1 MNHET
6 ASPARVKDHKDAD
19 GAGPNPDDLHWD
31 MRTGPDS
38 LWNAEVIDILFM
50 KLEDKIDK
58 DKPHLPSQ
66 SKGYLLE
73 LLEEKYRWVNAV
85 WKRAQPKKTEKNLD
99 ETPQDVEQRVLNR
112 KAIELKMARTNG
124 CHRVVSMHHASL
136 FQFIIDE
143 F

>member
-19 GAGPNPDDLHWD
+19 GTSPNPDDLHWD
-31 MRTGPDS
+31 MRMGPDS
-38 LWNAEVIDILFM
+38 LWNAEVINILFM

-58 DKPHLPSQ
+58 DKLHLPLR

-73 LLEEKYRWVNAV
+73 LIEEKYRRVNAV
-85 WKRAQPKKTEKNLD
+85 WKRAQPKKTEMNLY
-99 ETPQDVEQRVLNR
+99 ETPQDVEQRVLAR

-124 CHRVVSMHHASL
+124 RRRAVSMHHASL
-136 FQFIIDE
+136 FQFIIDK